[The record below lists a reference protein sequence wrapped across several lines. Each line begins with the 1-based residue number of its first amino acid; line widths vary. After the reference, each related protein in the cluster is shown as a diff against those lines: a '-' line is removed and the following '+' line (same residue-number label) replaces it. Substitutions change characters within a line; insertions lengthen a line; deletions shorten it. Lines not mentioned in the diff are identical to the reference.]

1 MNEDMVEAVF
11 DWISEM
17 RAGNL
22 RFIIGVPNISL
33 PHLEAWSHIKAS
45 QQKVWHLIQVHNLL
59 ILSKLGIHCGKPSVY
74 LILDFLLEV
83 SIKSYSI

>member
-1 MNEDMVEAVF
+1 MSGLLA
-11 DWISEM
+11 
-17 RAGNL
+17 
-22 RFIIGVPNISL
+22 
-33 PHLEAWSHIKAS
+33 
-45 QQKVWHLIQVHNLL
+45 QQKVRHLIQVHNLL